1 MIRCE
6 CNLPTYR
13 EFNRT
18 LNREPVLAFVR
29 ATIEGKKRDL
39 TLLSCLEL
47 DPELEVLGSNGEWRA
62 NVRREMGKLTVVALR
77 LRPTR
82 KGNFKRVTIGRKV
95 TTS

>member
-6 CNLPTYR
+6 CHLPTYR
-13 EFNRT
+13 EFSRI

-47 DPELEVLGSNGEWRA
+47 DPELEVLGPNGEWRA
-62 NVRREMGKLTVVALR
+62 NVRQEMGKLIIVALR
-77 LRPTR
+77 LRPSR
-82 KGNFKRVTIGRKV
+82 KGNFKGVTMGRKV